1 MTHYMGIGLV
11 AGFLTTIAF
20 VPQAIKSFKTKNTEG
35 ISLLMYLCFVSG
47 VVLWM
52 LYGVLVKD
60 IPILLCNIVTFI
72 FSSPVLICIII
83 NKKKGGKWRG

>member
-1 MTHYMGIGLV
+1 MGVGLV